1 MEKPI
6 SARANDH
13 AEGCKIL
20 VERRNKNGGGGG
32 ALFLFKI
39 LNIAQMT
46 DSPVKNPN
54 QNVILKLL
62 NT

>member
-32 ALFLFKI
+32 ALFLSFDLI
-39 LNIAQMT
+39 
-46 DSPVKNPN
+46 
-54 QNVILKLL
+54 QNTK
-62 NT
+62 